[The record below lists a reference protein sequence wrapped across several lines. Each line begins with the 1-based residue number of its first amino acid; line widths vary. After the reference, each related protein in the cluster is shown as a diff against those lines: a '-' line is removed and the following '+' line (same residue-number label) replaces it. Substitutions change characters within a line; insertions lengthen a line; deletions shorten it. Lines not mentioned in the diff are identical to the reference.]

1 MAYIGKSSIYFRRTS
16 PSLKIIPQ
24 THNKTTTQHNM
35 SDTKSLD
42 VPISVEGLLAL
53 TWSLNLLVFI
63 FMVLRLWMNHR
74 QSLKAPSIMISDSL
88 LVASFIM
95 GIAAISTDAWK
106 YNLELMGRTR
116 AITPEENKTASLVF
130 HASNNLFI
138 CSVLI
143 QWY

>member
-1 MAYIGKSSIYFRRTS
+1 
-16 PSLKIIPQ
+16 
-24 THNKTTTQHNM
+24 M
-35 SDTKSLD
+35 SDTKTLD

-53 TWSLNLLVFI
+53 TWSLNLLVFV

-74 QSLKAPSIMISDSL
+74 QSRKTSSIIISDLL
-88 LVASFIM
+88 LVASFVI

-116 AITPEENKTASLVF
+116 VITPEENKTASLVF
-130 HASNNLFI
+130 HAFNSLFI

-143 QWY
+143 SWC